1 MIQAIHSPEE
11 EAFIVMGEELER
23 VYAQEDQYANVFGR
37 EQGRKFPNKD
47 SKELVKPLRPDKLN
61 ERY

>member
-1 MIQAIHSPEE
+1 MPHYRWIYLKKLTL
-11 EAFIVMGEELER
+11 EATIKD
-23 VYAQEDQYANVFGR
+23 AQEDQYANVFGR